1 MYLEKIDLNCV
12 FMFEY
17 VIFFYSC
24 DYLFFNYFMFDF
36 YFDVDVEFF
45 CFDFE
50 DFGGIFLFF
59 GSMGILKVILYFYNV
74 IVIMVYNYI
83 FGVFIKYN

>member
-1 MYLEKIDLNCV
+1 MKRYN
-12 FMFEY
+12 MFRCGY
-17 VIFFYSC
+17 VIWV
-24 DYLFFNYFMFDF
+24 DF

-74 IVIMVYNYI
+74 IVIMVY
-83 FGVFIKYN
+83 